1 MGAEHYGEERAET
14 AEALTNVLET
24 CILPSWR
31 GNDCPL
37 STTPVAAP
45 EPAGDAETP
54 SAPVL

>member
-1 MGAEHYGEERAET
+1 M
-14 AEALTNVLET
+14 LET

-45 EPAGDAETP
+45 ESAGDAETP
-54 SAPVL
+54 SAPVLWCA

>member
-1 MGAEHYGEERAET
+1 MGAERYGEERAET
-14 AEALTNVLET
+14 ALALPNVLET

-45 EPAGDAETP
+45 ESAGDAETP

>member
-1 MGAEHYGEERAET
+1 
-14 AEALTNVLET
+14 LNVLET
-24 CILPSWR
+24 CIMPSSR